1 METYTVR
8 VSGWAYVE
16 QLIDVEAKSEEDA
29 IAQVEDEELYDND
42 NWTFVELDEISH
54 IECGI
59 TKNFKNA

>member
-42 NWTFVELDEISH
+42 NWKIVELDEISH

-59 TKNFKNA
+59 TKSFKNT